1 MELKEVASG
10 FRYQVRQDVNPWVA
24 RLWSERQTRYSRALL
39 ETLSL
44 IAYRQPITRGEIE
57 QIRGVAVSSNIVKTL
72 EEREWIRVVGY
83 RDVPGKP
90 ELFGTTRS
98 FLDYFNLKSLDELP
112 PLAEIRDLS
121 DFDPQLGLAPRAD
134 RRDTGRWR
142 SAMRSKLIRL
152 TPAKQRSAT
161 PKYRCVKRAIKRCP
175 AGSSTHLPMG
185 NDPKHARALET
196 IESDVILPNTCRQRR
211 RTCGNPLPGPQPKP
225 APPLPPRSK
234 SHERAHVAH
243 PTQPQTSAA
252 RRRRPMARLV
262 SRIACLKCCAN
273 AGLGSRR
280 MLEQRIEAG
289 EVRVNANVAELG
301 SSVRSRRCRVELD
314 NKLFVVISDTTEH
327 TQVLIYNKPGRRG
340 RHA

>member
-1 MELKEVASG
+1 MVEFPQLKRIVEAALLASSHPLSLPQLFTLFGEQEQPTHDDLARALDELARDAEGRGVELKEVASG

-121 DFDPQLGLAPRAD
+121 DFDPQLGLAPIAIGGETPTDMDDAVDGETAPSDSAD
-134 RRDTGRWR
+134 PSDPPEHILAAEGESITG
-142 SAMRSKLIRL
+142 A
-152 TPAKQRSAT
+152 AA
-161 PKYRCVKRAIKRCP
+161 
-175 AGSSTHLPMG
+175 
-185 NDPKHARALET
+185 ET
-196 IESDVILPNTCRQRR
+196 GAS
-211 RTCGNPLPGPQPKP
+211 P
-225 APPLPPRSK
+225 AP
-234 SHERAHVAH
+234 
-243 PTQPQTSAA
+243 T
-252 RRRRPMARLV
+252 
-262 SRIACLKCCAN
+262 
-273 AGLGSRR
+273 
-280 MLEQRIEAG
+280 EQI
-289 EVRVNANVAELG
+289 
-301 SSVRSRRCRVELD
+301 
-314 NKLFVVISDTTEH
+314 T
-327 TQVLIYNKPGRRG
+327 
-340 RHA
+340 